1 MIIKLRSERRG
12 AHVHERVFVGPDT
25 DHLALAGVLI
35 FDLGQWQ
42 AFGAA
47 LGLGA
52 SRMHGQDIEQP
63 IVCKR
68 HDYSSSS
75 SSPHA
80 HGRLPHAGHGGALM
94 ADLDNRSHWPRT

>member
-35 FDLGQWQ
+35 FDVGEWQ

-52 SRMHGQDIEQP
+52 LQMRGQVR
-63 IVCKR
+63 IVFEG
-68 HDYSSSS
+68 DEEVVG
-75 SSPHA
+75 SPTEA
-80 HGRLPHAGHGGALM
+80 GRE
-94 ADLDNRSHWPRT
+94 DPRTPTIGLQQSQLER

>member
-52 SRMHGQDIEQP
+52 SRMHGQVK
-63 IVCKR
+63 IVFEGSEEVVR
-68 HDYSSSS
+68 
-75 SSPHA
+75 SPTEA
-80 HGRLPHAGHGGALM
+80 GRE
-94 ADLDNRSHWPRT
+94 DPRTPTIELQQSRLER

>member
-1 MIIKLRSERRG
+1 MIVKLRSERRG

-35 FDLGQWQ
+35 FDVGEWQ

-52 SRMHGQDIEQP
+52 SQMHGQIRVVFEGDGQL
-63 IVCKR
+63 VA
-68 HDYSSSS
+68 
-75 SSPHA
+75 SPVVEY
-80 HGRLPHAGHGGALM
+80 GGSPMELEG
-94 ADLDNRSHWPRT
+94 

>member
-12 AHVHERVFVGPDT
+12 AHVHERVFVGPDS

-35 FDLGQWQ
+35 FNVGEWQ

-52 SRMHGQDIEQP
+52 SQTHGQVKVVFEGDEQ
-63 IVCKR
+63 VVATR
-68 HDYSSSS
+68 VVEYGG
-75 SSPHA
+75 SPMELE
-80 HGRLPHAGHGGALM
+80 G
-94 ADLDNRSHWPRT
+94 